1 LRPVGFAR
9 FGTRLE
15 FRGKAMSNLPIRRVV
30 LYKHGVGYFEREA
43 AVSGDETLTLAFK
56 QREVSDVLK
65 SLTVLDLGGGTVSA
79 VSYDST
85 TPADQL
91 LSEIALTIPDSNS
104 LTKLLPQLRGA
115 RVAVRPAGAQP
126 VVGAVLG
133 IDTAEVR
140 TPAGLQQTPRLS
152 ILTDAGEVRSFDL
165 FDLDLTL
172 LDEGLRRDLEFLLR
186 TQLGAKKKDAR
197 TFTLFAQGAGARTL
211 RLSYVLEA
219 PVWKATYRILLAEG
233 GRSPEPP
240 NPPGPPSLGGKGG
253 DVPTDLPGSASA
265 TAVSRE
271 ESLRGHPSPSG
282 GGAGGGVEPLIQG
295 WAVVDNTSDEDWT
308 DVALT
313 LVAGLPVSFVH
324 DLYTP
329 RYIRRPV
336 VQVKETTGVLPP
348 MSEYGIE
355 EDFPAA
361 FGPMSAEAVM
371 MSAPGEPGPAARKMK
386 SAPLGGGGGRGGYA
400 GPSSVDTQTRERQ
413 VGDLFEYAIE
423 KPVTVRRNQ
432 SALVPIVLK
441 PFAGR
446 SVLLYQKAA
455 RAENP
460 VRCVEFENTTGLT
473 LEGGPVTVLDGGSY
487 VGEAMLDTMKP
498 NEHRLVGYA
507 VELGVRVL
515 DNTDSHDG
523 TVTRV
528 TIKKGALKTHAARVV
543 KTTYTF
549 ASKADREQV
558 LYLDHPRDG
567 GKWKLGGGAVPHE
580 TTENHWRFKLALPAN
595 ATTKFAVQQEQA
607 IWQAVGLA
615 DFTADQ
621 LGGWVSAAW
630 LDAATEAALRD
641 VLAARAEV
649 AGFEARLAALAQE
662 RAAIGAD
669 QKRLRDNLGSLGDRA
684 TEKELRERFVRSLG
698 LQEDRLEEMKADEI
712 RLTADR
718 DAARARL
725 AARLAALDYDGAVR
739 G

>member
-1 LRPVGFAR
+1 
-9 FGTRLE
+9 
-15 FRGKAMSNLPIRRVV
+15 MSNLPIRRVV

-152 ILTDAGEVRSFDL
+152 VLTDAGEVRSFDL
-165 FDLDLTL
+165 FDVDLTL
-172 LDEGLRRDLEFLLR
+172 LDEGLRRDLEFLLK

-219 PVWKATYRILLAEG
+219 PVWKATYRILLDDSAEQ
-233 GRSPEPP
+233 
-240 NPPGPPSLGGKGG
+240 
-253 DVPTDLPGSASA
+253 
-265 TAVSRE
+265 
-271 ESLRGHPSPSG
+271 
-282 GGAGGGVEPLIQG
+282 PLIQG
-295 WAVVDNTSDEDWT
+295 WAVVDNTSDEDWA

-348 MSEYGIE
+348 MAEYGFE

-361 FGPMSAEAVM
+361 FGPMSADAVV
-371 MSAPGEPGPAARKMK
+371 MSAPVAAAARLSPDQLDKLRK
-386 SAPLGGGGGRGGYA
+386 ASARGPKLEA
-400 GPSSVDTQTRERQ
+400 AFGPSSVDTQTRERQ

-528 TIKKGALKTHAARVV
+528 TIKKGVMKTHAARVV

-567 GKWKLGGGAVPHE
+567 GKWKLGGAAKPHE

-641 VLAARAEV
+641 VLAARAEA

-662 RAAIGAD
+662 RASIAAD

-698 LQEDRLEEMKADEI
+698 LQEDRLEEMKAEEAK
-712 RLTADR
+712 LTAAR